1 MEEKNVEHACE
12 PWIQAGKYIR
22 DANLEIL
29 VRARSEADA
38 RRIVAA
44 VNAVR
49 GIPTDALEQW
59 TVQVVSEPAAEPVFE
74 FEFAEAPEAAPAS
87 EVEPVVFE
95 RRMTQ
100 RRQAERR

>member
-1 MEEKNVEHACE
+1 VEEKNVEHACE

-74 FEFAEAPEAAPAS
+74 FEVAEAPESAPAS
-87 EVEPVVFE
+87 EVEPVIFE